1 MNTQTD
7 VVVNFNDL
15 CLLISGPLSG
25 INVSLTDNLCIS
37 RPLSG
42 TLLRNTEGRVDYV
55 EDTLR
60 RCDAAS
66 ADVIDVWAPSRE
78 HAIYASYWTAISEL
92 VQFWWRHRK
101 TGDLPQTTGGPSPT
115 DEARLGLRR
124 QDSKI

>member
-1 MNTQTD
+1 MASLRAGLLVINTQTD

-66 ADVIDVWAPSRE
+66 ADVIDV
-78 HAIYASYWTAISEL
+78 
-92 VQFWWRHRK
+92 
-101 TGDLPQTTGGPSPT
+101 
-115 DEARLGLRR
+115 
-124 QDSKI
+124 